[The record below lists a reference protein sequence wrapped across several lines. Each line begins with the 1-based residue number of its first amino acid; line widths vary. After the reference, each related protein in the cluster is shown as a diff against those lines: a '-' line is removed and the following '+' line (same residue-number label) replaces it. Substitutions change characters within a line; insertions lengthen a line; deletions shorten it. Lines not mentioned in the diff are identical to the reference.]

1 MSRGMKKST
10 RREGVTM
17 NAKSL
22 VWADTNEPVK
32 AGDLTEGEE
41 FEVEVRTGKVRRTGC
56 PKRKRARDLYLR
68 KMVT

>member
-1 MSRGMKKST
+1 
-10 RREGVTM
+10 M